1 MRIKEGADD
10 YRYFPEPDLMHLHID
25 DEWKERVRASIP
37 TLPDELREK
46 YINEYDLPV
55 YDAEILTMR
64 KEMSDFFS
72 EMVESHKADP
82 KLASNWLMGNVNEY
96 LNKNNAELEDTGLTA
111 ENLTGM
117 INIIED
123 GTISSKQA
131 KKVFSVLIEKGGTA
145 KQVAKDLGM
154 EQISDPAVLTGMVT
168 EVLDANDQSVEDYK
182 NGKDRAIGFL
192 VGQIMKKS
200 KGQANPKMV
209 NQILLEEINKR

>member
-1 MRIKEGADD
+1 
-10 YRYFPEPDLMHLHID
+10 MHLHIS
-25 DEWKERVRASIP
+25 DEWKESVRSTIP
-37 TLPDELREK
+37 ALPDELRDK

-55 YDAEILTMR
+55 YDADILTMR

-72 EMVESHKADP
+72 DMVENHQADP
-82 KLASNWLMGNVNEY
+82 KLASNWLMGSVNEY

-131 KKVFSVLIEKGGTA
+131 KKVFSVLVEKGGTA

-168 EVLDANDQSVEDYK
+168 DCLLYTSDAADE
-182 NGKDRAIGFL
+182 
-192 VGQIMKKS
+192 
-200 KGQANPKMV
+200 
-209 NQILLEEINKR
+209 

>member
-1 MRIKEGADD
+1 
-10 YRYFPEPDLMHLHID
+10 
-25 DEWKERVRASIP
+25 
-37 TLPDELREK
+37 
-46 YINEYDLPV
+46 
-55 YDAEILTMR
+55 
-64 KEMSDFFS
+64 MSDFFS
-72 EMVESHKADP
+72 DMVETHKADP
-82 KLASNWLMGNVNEY
+82 KLASNWLMGGVNEY
-96 LNKNNAELEDTGLTA
+96 LNKNNAELDDTGLTA

-168 EVLDANDQSVEDYK
+168 DVLDANEQSVEDYK

-209 NQILLEEINKR
+209 NQILLEEINKRYINKNTGFPIWETGVFFRYRSL